1 MNEETFP
8 GPIQIPVATANEW
21 EKRYQED
28 TTVED
33 PKNKVKAF
41 LIPRESL
48 EKVLKLE
55 TEAVWAYIGINDQK
69 EKTLLFVGA
78 EYDKES
84 GKYVNVYGAG
94 DQHNKSASASA
105 AADEVVYDGARPS
118 PPF

>member
-8 GPIQIPVATANEW
+8 GPIQIPLATAKEW

-28 TTVED
+28 ITVED
-33 PKNKVKAF
+33 AKKKVIGF

-48 EKVLKLE
+48 EKVLELD
-55 TEAVWAYIGINDQK
+55 TEAVRAYIGINDQN

-78 EYDKES
+78 RLDKET
-84 GKYVNVYGAG
+84 GKYIDVYGPPSSQQKA
-94 DQHNKSASASA
+94 A
-105 AADEVVYDGARPS
+105 AADEIVYDGTRPS